1 MARRRAG
8 PVTAIALALI
18 VAGAIYFTSSLKF
31 VHGDA
36 VSIALAAL
44 AGTVLVYLVL
54 NVDPAWI
61 LTAGIVTTMFAG
73 HWEHFGLSTTVSP
86 HRVLIITGLLA
97 VMLRAP
103 GARDRPRIEF
113 RPVHFVLAAALAYA
127 VISAIAAGT
136 LERSNAHF
144 LLLDEFGLLP
154 FLVFLIAPVA
164 FATERQRRILLGS
177 LVAAG
182 GYLALTALFEKLKLR
197 ELVFPKY
204 INDPNVGTHFDR
216 ARGPFVEAGANGLAL
231 YACAIA
237 AAIAVTLW
245 REPWQRACAAAVVVL
260 STVGVLST
268 VTRSV
273 WIAAI
278 AGTFVA
284 IATTPGLRRFL
295 IPITAAGVTAVLLA
309 FALIPGVEKQA
320 RDRES
325 NKGSVQERQ
334 NTTAAGLRMIA
345 DRPLL
350 GFGWDRQNDNIEPY
364 FRLDPNIP
372 LKGQQAGFHN
382 VYLQYGVSLGV
393 LGLGLWLLGAGMA
406 MGGALSRRAPPTTRP
421 WQIGLKAFA
430 VAWGILALSS
440 PTSYSFSTFL
450 LWTWAG
456 VATGPSLRRVVTPA
470 PHRNGGP
477 PTGNGGPPSG
487 NGRPSP
493 GRPAWVPVST
503 SARS

>member
-8 PVTAIALALI
+8 PITAIALALV
-18 VAGAIYFTSSLKF
+18 VAGAIYFASTLRF

-36 VSIALAAL
+36 ISLALAAV

-73 HWEHFGLSTTVSP
+73 HWEHLGLSTTVSP
-86 HRVLIITGLLA
+86 HRVLIIAGLFA
-97 VMLRAP
+97 VLVRAP
-103 GARDRPRIEF
+103 GARDRPDIEF

-127 VISAIAAGT
+127 LISAIVAGT

-144 LLLDEFGLLP
+144 LLLDDFGLLP

-197 ELVFPKY
+197 GLVFPDY

-216 ARGPFVEAGANGLAL
+216 ARGPFVEAGANGLAMF
-231 YACAIA
+231 ACAIA

-245 REPWQRACAAAVVVL
+245 REPWQRACAGAVVVL
-260 STVGVLST
+260 SSVGVLCT

-284 IATTPGLRRFL
+284 VATTPGLRRYL
-295 IPITAAGVTAVLLA
+295 IPIAAAGVTCVLLA

-334 NTTAAGLRMIA
+334 NTTAAGIRMIA

-350 GFGWDRQNDNIEPY
+350 GFGWDRQNDYIEPY

-372 LKGQQAGFHN
+372 LTGQSAGFHN
-382 VYLQYGVSLGV
+382 VYLQYGVGLGL
-393 LGLGLWLLGAGMA
+393 LGLGLWLLGGAMA
-406 MGGALSRRAPPTTRP
+406 VGGALSRRAPPTLRP
-421 WQIGLKAFA
+421 WQIGLKALV
-430 VAWGILALSS
+430 VAWAVLALSS

-456 VATGPSLRRVVTPA
+456 VATGTSARRVVVPA
-470 PHRNGGP
+470 PYRNGGSP
-477 PTGNGGPPSG
+477 NG
-487 NGRPSP
+487 NGRPDP
-493 GRPAWVPVST
+493 GRPAWVPVNP

>member
-1 MARRRAG
+1 MTRGRAG
-8 PVTAIALALI
+8 PVTAIALALV
-18 VAGAIYFTSSLKF
+18 VAGAVYFTSTLGF
-31 VHGDA
+31 LHGDA
-36 VSIALAAL
+36 ASAALAAV
-44 AGTVLVYLVL
+44 AGAVLIYLVL

-73 HWEHFGLSTTVSP
+73 HWEHLGLSTTVSP

-97 VMLRAP
+97 VILRAP
-103 GARDRPRIEF
+103 GARNRPKIEF
-113 RPVHFVLAAALAYA
+113 RPVHLVLAAALAYA
-127 VISAIAAGT
+127 VISAIFAGT

-144 LLLDEFGLLP
+144 LLLDDFGLLP
-154 FLVFLIAPVA
+154 FLVFLVAPVA

-177 LVAAG
+177 LVATG

-197 ELVFPKY
+197 ELVVPDY

-231 YACAIA
+231 FACAIA

-260 STVGVLST
+260 SSVGVLIT

-273 WIAAI
+273 WIAAV
-278 AGTFVA
+278 AGALVA
-284 IATTPGLRRFL
+284 VATTPGLRRFL
-295 IPITAAGVTAVLLA
+295 IPLTAAGVASVLVA

-320 RDRES
+320 HDRES

-334 NTTAAGLRMIA
+334 NTTAAGIRMIA

-350 GFGWDRQNDNIEPY
+350 GFGWDRQNDFIEPY
-364 FRLDPNIP
+364 FRLDPDIP
-372 LKGQQAGFHN
+372 LKGQAAGFHN
-382 VYLQYGVSLGV
+382 VYLQYGVGLGL

-406 MGGALSRRAPPTTRP
+406 VGGALSGRAPPTVRP
-421 WQIGLKAFA
+421 WQVGLKAFV
-430 VAWGILALSS
+430 VAWAVLALSS

-456 VATGPSLRRVVTPA
+456 VATGVSARRVAVTA
-470 PHRNGGP
+470 AYRNGGSP
-477 PTGNGGPPSG
+477 NG
-487 NGRPSP
+487 NGRPGP
-493 GRPAWVPVST
+493 GRPAWVPLNP